1 MQISKGVITATAD
14 LGIAANKELN
24 ESLQNQVYG
33 ALFTPDSIKLVDL
46 EGLLP
51 EPRRFRGRLSTTS
64 IESFVDYCSH
74 QGENVPTV
82 FVDTEGKP
90 LSANAIFKL
99 GDHENP
105 EHITHT
111 AKLELVDTAEMK
123 AVKQII
129 NSVQSQS
136 ELHDW
141 IEDHQYMLECIADDQ
156 ELHISAVLAAVRNV
170 TIDVKAWANHTEHDF
185 GANRSAMDQIEAGSG
200 AGKLPGFIVC
210 TFVPHLGLS
219 PIAVRLRVGLKT
231 GGEKPAFQLRWV
243 QQELQM
249 QKIGEEL
256 QQIITDRLAEN
267 SDGIFM
273 GTFNR

>member
-1 MQISKGVITATAD
+1 MQTKDVITATAD

-24 ESLQNQVYG
+24 ESLQHQVEG
-33 ALFTPDSIKLVDL
+33 ALFAPETTKLIDL
-46 EGLLP
+46 ENLLP
-51 EPRRFRGRLSTTS
+51 APRRFRGRFSTTH
-64 IESFVDYCSH
+64 IDSFVGYCKDQGDYL
-74 QGENVPTV
+74 PTV
-82 FVDTEGKP
+82 FINTKSAP
-90 LSANAIFKL
+90 LSAYAIFDL
-99 GDHENP
+99 GDNANP
-105 EHITHT
+105 KHAEHVSD
-111 AKLELVDTAEMK
+111 LELQDTPELK
-123 AVKQII
+123 AVKRII
-129 NSVQSQS
+129 NSVQNQS

-141 IEDHQYMLECIADDQ
+141 IEDHQYMLECIADGQ
-156 ELHISAVLAAVRNV
+156 ELHVSAALAAVRNV
-170 TIDVKAWANHTEHDF
+170 TINAKASATHAEHDF
-185 GANRSAMDQIEAGSG
+185 GASRSAMDQIEASSG

-219 PIAVRLRVGLKT
+219 PITVRLRVGLKT

-256 QQIITDRLAEN
+256 QRIITDRLAEN

>member
-1 MQISKGVITATAD
+1 MQISKDVITATAD

-24 ESLQNQVYG
+24 EALQNQVDG
-33 ALFTPDSIKLVDL
+33 ALLAPESTKLIDL
-46 EGLLP
+46 ENLLP

-64 IESFVDYCSH
+64 IDSFVGYCSH

-82 FVDTEGKP
+82 FVDTESTP
-90 LSANAIFKL
+90 LAVNAIFNL
-99 GDHENP
+99 GNHEHP
-105 EHITHT
+105 QHADHT

-129 NSVQSQS
+129 NSVQNQS

-141 IEDHQYMLECIADDQ
+141 IEDHQYMLKCIADNE
-156 ELHISAVLAAVRNV
+156 ELHISAALAAVRNV
-170 TIDVKAWANHTEHDF
+170 TISAKASANHTEHDF
-185 GANRSAMDQIEAGSG
+185 GASRSAMDQIEANSG
-200 AGKLPGFIVC
+200 AGKLPGFIEC

-219 PIAVRLRVGLKT
+219 PITVRLRVGLKT

-273 GTFNR
+273 GTFNQ